1 MACKTRRP
9 QVARH
14 RLLWETIRQ
23 TRRFTATEL
32 HAATRVPMTVVY
44 RYLSGLRREG
54 YIQLESFGSAYHGQF
69 RVHIY
74 NLVRDHGAEVPQ
86 VPRAASTRLKEKV
99 REQIWRSIRI
109 LREFTATEL
118 RVTATTPTAPVNDY
132 DIIRYLR
139 PLHRAGYLWVMR
151 KPVPGRLARY
161 RLLRTHNTGP
171 QPPVM
176 QRNGELYDPNLGRI
190 VWKRPAPTPA
200 APKED
205 PADE

>member
-1 MACKTRRP
+1 MAGKTRRP

-23 TRRFTATEL
+23 MRRFTATEL
-32 HAATRVPMTVVY
+32 HAATRVPMTTVY

-54 YIQLESFGSAYHGQF
+54 YIQFEDCGAAHRGQF

-74 NLVRDHGAEVPQ
+74 NLVRDHGAEVPH
-86 VPRAASTRLKEKV
+86 VPRAASTRLKGQV
-99 REQIWRSIRI
+99 REQIWRSMRI

-139 PLHRAGYLWVMR
+139 TLHRAGYLWVMR

-161 RLLRTHNTGP
+161 RLLRAHNTGP
-171 QPPVM
+171 QPPVL

-190 VWKRPAPTPA
+190 VWQRPAPAA
-200 APKED
+200 APTED